1 MRATIAQRYDVM
13 HLSGGRR
20 PAPCLAINTQ
30 RMRTQIHRT
39 NPLPSPIISATR
51 RTTTPLINLPLRLLL
66 ACGPTHT
73 AHMIP
78 HQPSAPRPA
87 ARRCSPF
94 HFSHPAISRRTSVND
109 TICASMPAN
118 TLAMLCRLIVA
129 YPTSVAGGITTGGIS
144 IAVLNC
150 HAITDT

>member
-13 HLSGGRR
+13 HLSGSRR
-20 PAPCLAINTQ
+20 PLPCLAINTQ
-30 RMRTQIHRT
+30 WMRTQIHRT
-39 NPLPSPIISATR
+39 NPLPSPIIPTTR
-51 RTTTPLINLPLRLLL
+51 RTTTPLINLPLCLLFT
-66 ACGPTHT
+66 CRTTHT

-78 HQPSAPRPA
+78 HQPSASRPTT
-87 ARRCSPF
+87 RRCSPP

-129 YPTSVAGGITTGGIS
+129 YPTSVTGGITTGGIS
-144 IAVLNC
+144 IADLNC